1 MERVSFVLLRRVEA
15 LCIDLIAGDI
25 LVVFCSFS
33 VIMKGLF
40 LLEKEDKAVESQI
53 DCFLFL
59 FFFSFFIFLFVGF
72 SVICKSWC
80 LVVTKLN

>member
-59 FFFSFFIFLFVGF
+59 FLFFHFLFF
-72 SVICKSWC
+72 C
-80 LVVTKLN
+80 LLDSLLFVNHGVWLSPS

>member
-53 DCFLFL
+53 DCLFY
-59 FFFSFFIFLFVGF
+59 FIFYFFIFYF
-72 SVICKSWC
+72 SVCWILCY
-80 LVVTKLN
+80 L